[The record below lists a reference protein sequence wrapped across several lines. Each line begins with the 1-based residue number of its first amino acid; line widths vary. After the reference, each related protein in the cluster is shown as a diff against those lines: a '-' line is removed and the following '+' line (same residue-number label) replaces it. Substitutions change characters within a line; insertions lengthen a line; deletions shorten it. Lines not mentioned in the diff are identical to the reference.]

1 MVCTP
6 VGECTASCSLPW
18 GGGGCGISNECTVVG
33 NACNGTSVGCMPEM
47 CGHVI
52 RCSQYCTSVDQRCV
66 AMSSGDAHSVAH
78 RWTVDQTCVAM
89 SSGDA
94 HSVVY
99 QWTVDQRC
107 VAMSSGDAHSVVYQ
121 WTVDQRCVAM
131 SSGDAHS
138 VVHQWTVDQRCV
150 AMSSGDAHSVVH
162 HWTKDVWQ
170 CLQEMLTVLYISGL
184 RPDTCGHVL
193 RRCSVLY
200 ISGLLTAAKSMAQ
213 SDSRRSQ

>member
-33 NACNGTSVGCMPEM
+33 NACSGTSVDCTPEM

-94 HSVVY
+94 HSVVH
-99 QWTVDQRC
+99 QWTVDQ
-107 VAMSSGDAHSVVYQ
+107 
-121 WTVDQRCVAM
+121 TCVAM

-150 AMSSGDAHSVVH
+150 AMSSGDAHNVVH

-200 ISGLLTAAKSMAQ
+200 ISGLLTSAKSMAQ